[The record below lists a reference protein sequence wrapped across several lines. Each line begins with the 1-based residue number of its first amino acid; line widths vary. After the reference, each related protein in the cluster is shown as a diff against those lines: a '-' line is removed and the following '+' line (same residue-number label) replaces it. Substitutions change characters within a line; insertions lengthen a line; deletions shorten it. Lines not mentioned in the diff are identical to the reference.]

1 MIGVRDRACV
11 TFTSARDD
19 GDRRSLGPVAL
30 VRQSGAFGSFL
41 FNAGLQ
47 EGLGWS
53 HYFATGN
60 ETDLTVSELLL
71 TLSAADE
78 VTVLTAYMEG
88 VNSGPG
94 LIAAAQAASRADK
107 PLVIVKIGRAHV

>member
-1 MIGVRDRACV
+1 MISVRDRAVV
-11 TFTSARDD
+11 TFTSALDD
-19 GDRRSLGPVAL
+19 DVPLSLGPVAL
-30 VRQSGAFGSFL
+30 VSQSGAFGSFL

-53 HYFATGN
+53 HYFAPGN

-71 TLSAADE
+71 TLSAAAE

-88 VNSGPG
+88 VTSGHG
-94 LIAAAQAASRADK
+94 LLAAAQPPRDRKSD
-107 PLVIVKIGRAHV
+107 V